1 MYDQNNLVLMANKKS
16 KGNSRCAIC
25 MANKSFS
32 DKNKHNK
39 QLENTAFQFVI
50 VESYKTDN
58 DNILYKCRKKIKN
71 LNSKTFKTK
80 NNRSIIQSKFA
91 AFGIK
96 KSKFVKE
103 KESKRFTELFRN
115 LNTIE

>member
-1 MYDQNNLVLMANKKS
+1 MYDQNNLVLMANKKR

-32 DKNKHNK
+32 DKNNHNK

-80 NNRSIIQSKFA
+80 NNRSIIQSKLVRLELKNQNLWKKKNQKGSLSCL
-91 AFGIK
+91 GI
-96 KSKFVKE
+96 
-103 KESKRFTELFRN
+103 
-115 LNTIE
+115 